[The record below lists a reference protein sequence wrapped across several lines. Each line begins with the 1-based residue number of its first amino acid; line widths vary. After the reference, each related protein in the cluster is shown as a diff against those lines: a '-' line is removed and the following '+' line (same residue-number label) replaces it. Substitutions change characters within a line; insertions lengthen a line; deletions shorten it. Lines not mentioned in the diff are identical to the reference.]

1 MRGKSRACCGASTKF
16 GIVLMAVLILGGG
29 AASTYASS
37 SERADQTSQEF
48 SGTVE
53 EVNATTMKI
62 LVKTDIGKSVAVEVS
77 KPELLKDLGL
87 GDRIT
92 VQVNEQGKATKIMK
106 NTVIPELKAPVA
118 EK

>member
-1 MRGKSRACCGASTKF
+1 MRGNSRACCGASTRF
-16 GIVLMAVLILGGG
+16 GIVLMVVLILGGG
-29 AASTYASS
+29 ASTYASS
-37 SERADQTSQEF
+37 SERADQTSQTF

-53 EVNATTMKI
+53 EVNTTTMKI

-106 NTVIPELKAPVA
+106 NTVIPELKAPGA